1 VLVPGAMASWV
12 PSGHLLFYRTGRY
25 QVVPFDLST
34 SAVTGDSF
42 PVLEDAQELDPGG
55 DWPQPVATAASGAL
69 AYLPGPYVPPSRL
82 TWIDG
87 AGASTPLPF
96 AARPFVNVKLSPDG
110 RRVATGSIEAGRLL
124 IRLFDLER
132 GIEDAPAIAGMN
144 WNPAWLPDGRLSF
157 TSMRKGDFDVYVK
170 DAAGAGPETAL
181 LSGPDDTDPVAW
193 TRDGRLVFQGS
204 EPDGAY
210 PLKLFDPGRPNQ
222 ITRLTDQHVE
232 NGGSLSGDDRWLV
245 YQSAATGRP
254 LIYVRPLEGKGSG
267 VAVSPNSG
275 ESPIFLRRGRQLA
288 YIRAGQLVV
297 VPWRDPGGRFE
308 IGAERT
314 VIHLASGSGWTYG
327 APYDTA
333 DDGRFL
339 ALIRTQPPPPL
350 RIHVVIGWDREV
362 GRLESK
368 ELQ

>member
-1 VLVPGAMASWV
+1 
-12 PSGHLLFYRTGRY
+12 
-25 QVVPFDLST
+25 
-34 SAVTGDSF
+34 
-42 PVLEDAQELDPGG
+42 
-55 DWPQPVATAASGAL
+55 
-69 AYLPGPYVPPSRL
+69 L
-82 TWIDG
+82 TWIDA

-132 GIEDAPAIAGMN
+132 GTEDAPAIAGMN

-170 DAAGAGPETAL
+170 DAGGAGPETAL

-210 PLKLFDPGRPNQ
+210 PLKLFDPGRPDQ

-232 NGGSLSGDDRWLV
+232 NGGSLSADDRWLV

-254 LIYVRPLEGKGSG
+254 LIYVRPLAGKGSG
-267 VAVSPNSG
+267 IALSRNSG
-275 ESPIFLRRGRQLA
+275 ESPIFLRQGRQLA
-288 YIRAGQLVV
+288 FIRGGQLVV
-297 VPWRDPGGRFE
+297 VPWRDSAGRFE
-308 IGAERT
+308 IGAERP

-327 APYDTA
+327 PPYDTA
-333 DDGRFL
+333 ADGRFL
-339 ALIRTQPPPPL
+339 ALIRTERPPPL

-362 GRLESK
+362 RRLESK